1 MLIAE
6 ASTLH
11 VALPTWVVALLA
23 AATLAGLLLLV
34 ALAVVFV
41 LWATQDRRPREEE

>member
-1 MLIAE
+1 MLITE

-23 AATLAGLLLLV
+23 AATLAGALLLV
-34 ALAVVFV
+34 ALVVLFV
-41 LWATQDRRPREEE
+41 LWTMRDRRPRDEE

>member
-11 VALPTWVVALLA
+11 VALPTWVVA
-23 AATLAGLLLLV
+23 LLV